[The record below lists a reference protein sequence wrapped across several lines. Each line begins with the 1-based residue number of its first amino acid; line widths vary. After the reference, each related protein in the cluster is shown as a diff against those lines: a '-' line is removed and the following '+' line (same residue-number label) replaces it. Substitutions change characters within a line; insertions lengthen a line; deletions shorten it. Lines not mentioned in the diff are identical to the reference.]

1 MEDKMKKVW
10 FLVFAIVIFNGG
22 CAWMNPFSSDEKA
35 VESADFEPNKFL
47 WQAAK
52 DKLDFMKIE
61 KENKESGT
69 MVTEWSKVEN
79 IQNEEFKIEVKVLCS
94 ELRSDCLK
102 AVVYKRFWNGTS
114 WEEQP
119 ENIRLNQKVEE
130 AILEQARVLYRESL
144 AINN

>member
-1 MEDKMKKVW
+1 MKKLW
-10 FLVFAIVIFNGG
+10 ILIFAVVLFNSG
-22 CAWMNPFSSDEKA
+22 CAWMNPFSGDDNGFEK
-35 VESADFEPNKFL
+35 ADFEPNKFL

-52 DKLDFMKIE
+52 DKLEAFKVE

-69 MVTEWSKVEN
+69 MITEWSKVEN

-102 AVVYKRFWNGTS
+102 AVVYKRVWNGNS

-119 ENIRLNQKVEE
+119 ENIRLNQKIEE

-144 AINN
+144 AIKN